1 MISIETSG
9 TTYTFE
15 DDIISSASKIADV
28 DPLSRKLP
36 TESFDF
42 SIIDLAGE
50 YNPSNPS
57 GKWAAIDENA
67 EITVRFG
74 FELAGGTTEWLD
86 PDTYLLTGK
95 PTVSG
100 GVATFKATSRLRHL
114 TKKYYKGT
122 FGTHTLLALA
132 ESVLL
137 DEGIASSGYSIDPS
151 LGSLT
156 TDAALPI
163 DEAQNLL
170 QMIAHAAC
178 CALYTVGDVITI
190 APIDVSNLTYN
201 EMPLTLRDIANNGD
215 AISKIE
221 PLYKISVNKYSYDAS
236 DTSDTLVKTTVDV
249 DGSAEYHCE
258 FDPADNVAVAITSG
272 ATITNLNIYASAIDC
287 TIIGT
292 GTFVITVTGYP
303 VSASADNVEALESV
317 NTNGGVDTENNKLIT
332 DETSRNAM
340 IFAVANY
347 LALRLTHTLTYRG
360 APEIEAMDGLYFA
373 TQQSAFATGLVL
385 QNKINYSGALSGK
398 MIVKS
403 LSEDVSSNAQ
413 LYDSNDDAIEDST
426 ENALMVIGTGDYYS
440 AYTGDDMDDFIE
452 DVLGI

>member
-1 MISIETSG
+1 MKPTSEAYQEGMASSFRRRSHLMISIETSG

-236 DTSDTLVKTTVDV
+236 DTSDTLVKTRSRGDHVRGD
-249 DGSAEYHCE
+249 DHESQHLRLSDRLHNYRHRDFRDHRDRISGLCERGQRGSA
-258 FDPADNVAVAITSG
+258 
-272 ATITNLNIYASAIDC
+272 
-287 TIIGT
+287 
-292 GTFVITVTGYP
+292 
-303 VSASADNVEALESV
+303 
-317 NTNGGVDTENNKLIT
+317 
-332 DETSRNAM
+332 
-340 IFAVANY
+340 
-347 LALRLTHTLTYRG
+347 
-360 APEIEAMDGLYFA
+360 
-373 TQQSAFATGLVL
+373 
-385 QNKINYSGALSGK
+385 
-398 MIVKS
+398 
-403 LSEDVSSNAQ
+403 
-413 LYDSNDDAIEDST
+413 
-426 ENALMVIGTGDYYS
+426 
-440 AYTGDDMDDFIE
+440 
-452 DVLGI
+452 